1 MDKSIRFDKRMI
13 TISRADYM
21 STKVN
26 LLPFVT
32 DGALMDMTVTT
43 DALIR
48 ELRAI
53 VADHPPKS
61 GMVQQQSDT
70 KANLGFSD
78 EQLSQA
84 LKAIEQDDDTTLK
97 AIVDAKLKECPEIR
111 NVLTAASQSHRMGR
125 VSNPLLLDVEATN
138 KHTASDHRLA
148 FAYILNRCQDPSS
161 GRLARS
167 MRSSV

>member
-1 MDKSIRFDKRMI
+1 
-13 TISRADYM
+13 M

-32 DGALMDMTVTT
+32 DGALVDMTATT

-48 ELRAI
+48 ELRVM

-61 GMVQQQSDT
+61 GMVQQRSDT

-78 EQLSQA
+78 EQLNQA
-84 LKAIEQDDDTTLK
+84 LRAIEQDDVTTLK

-111 NVLTAASQSHRMGR
+111 SILAAASQSDRMGH
-125 VSNPLLLDVEATN
+125 VSDVLLLEVEAPKQT
-138 KHTASDHRLA
+138 
-148 FAYILNRCQDPSS
+148 YSS
-161 GRLARS
+161 
-167 MRSSV
+167 

>member
-1 MDKSIRFDKRMI
+1 
-13 TISRADYM
+13 M

-32 DGALMDMTVTT
+32 DGALVDMTATT

-48 ELRAI
+48 ELRVM

-61 GMVQQQSDT
+61 DMVQQRSDT

-84 LKAIEQDDDTTLK
+84 LRAIEQDDDTTLK

-111 NVLTAASQSHRMGR
+111 SILAAASQSDRMGH
-125 VSNPLLLDVEATN
+125 VSNVLLLEVEETN
-138 KHTASDHRLA
+138 KHTAPDHQLA
-148 FAYILNRCQDPSS
+148 FTFISNRCQDPSS